1 MAGRRQGL
9 RRRLVSYPSILE
21 RGILKERR
29 SYRRSATPAPLC
41 ACDSRGKLA
50 LDGLEY
56 CYAALCRTVAR
67 RSILGWGGN
76 YDDPW
81 SVDIAWRDAFPVVGR
96 IVLLLSHMTYRNST
110 FFTWWENGRRK
121 RFHSSNQL
129 MMWLRPTIHV
139 SVSPESVWVL
149 SKQQLS
155 IRRQRKPSSR
165 HTPAAWFLS
174 NCVVMSSGAFRKR
187 KRSSSFLNRQRCRTA
202 RISLDILALHM
213 PFWKKGCQLTTY

>member
-1 MAGRRQGL
+1 MPRFAELLLEGAYLAGVGTTMIPGPWTL
-9 RRRLVSYPSILE
+9 
-21 RGILKERR
+21 
-29 SYRRSATPAPLC
+29 
-41 ACDSRGKLA
+41 
-50 LDGLEY
+50 
-56 CYAALCRTVAR
+56 
-67 RSILGWGGN
+67 LGE
-76 YDDPW
+76 
-81 SVDIAWRDAFPVVGR
+81 SFPVIGR
-96 IVLLLSHMTYRNST
+96 IVILLSHMTYRNST
-110 FFTWWENGRRK
+110 FFKWWENGRRK

-129 MMWLRPTIHV
+129 MMWLRPTIHA

-187 KRSSSFLNRQRCRTA
+187 KRSSSFLNRQRCGTA